1 MLFIVK
7 IINVM
12 IPFSALILYTVA
24 TYATYATTT
33 TTSAPAVFEKY

>member
-1 MLFIVK
+1 
-7 IINVM
+7 M